1 VKVIKKSKRGLPPAL
16 MIVLSFV
23 VVIMAGTFILALPIS
38 SSTGRLTN
46 PMVTFFT
53 SVSATCVT
61 GLSLVDTGSH
71 FSLFGQVIILLMIQI
86 GGVGLVT
93 FASFLNFL
101 LHRKLELRTIKI
113 ATEQTGGSFSDIR
126 AVVKRIVQI
135 VIVTEFTGMVLL
147 SFYFVPKYGIIGLY
161 YSLFLA
167 VSSFCNAGFDI
178 TGMYD
183 PSGFSLSPYADNPYV
198 LAVISVMI
206 IIGGL
211 GYFVWNDLIEYRKKR
226 KLTFMSKIVISS
238 EIILLV
244 TGGIFYIFTEWNN
257 PSTLG
262 SEPPLE
268 KILDSFFLSTTMRTA
283 GFTLMPLSGLTNESK
298 MLSTLFMFI
307 GCASGSTGGG
317 IKTNTFAIII
327 MTVICVIQNK
337 PDTVMFGRRIEKE
350 SVYKAF
356 TIMLLSIIV
365 LAIAS
370 LILLN
375 TNDSLQFSALDCAF
389 EAASAFGTAGIP
401 TGITAQLSA
410 ASQITL
416 CVVMLIGRVGP
427 VTFAGSLAVRRLGGG
442 NEIYPEGK
450 LMVG

>member
-1 VKVIKKSKRGLPPAL
+1 MKLTKKNKRGLPPAL

-23 VVIMAGTFILALPIS
+23 VVIMAGTFILTLPIS
-38 SSTGRLTN
+38 SADGRLTH
-46 PMVTFFT
+46 PMITFFT

-61 GLSLVDTGSH
+61 GLTLVDTGSH

-93 FASFLNFL
+93 FASFLNFI

-113 ATEQTGGSFSDIR
+113 ATEQTGGSFSDIKSIVR
-126 AVVKRIVQI
+126 RIVSI
-135 VIVTEFTGMVLL
+135 VIITEFAGMVLL
-147 SFYFVPKYGIIGLY
+147 SFYFVPQYGIIGLY

-183 PSGFSLSPYADNPYV
+183 PAGLSLSTYADNPYV
-198 LAVISVMI
+198 LGVISVLI
-206 IIGGL
+206 IIGGF
-211 GYFVWNDLIEYRKKR
+211 GYFVWTDIIEYRKKR
-226 KLTFMSKIVISS
+226 KLTFMSKIVILS
-238 EIILLV
+238 EIILLI
-244 TGGIFYIFTEWNN
+244 GGGLFYIFTEWNN
-257 PSTLG
+257 PATLG
-262 SEPPLE
+262 AEPPHQ

-283 GFTLMPLSGLTNESK
+283 GFTIMPLSGLTNESK

-356 TIMLLSIIV
+356 TIMILSAAI

-401 TGITAQLSA
+401 TGITALLSP

-416 CVVMLIGRVGP
+416 CLVMLIGRVGP
-427 VTFAGSLAVRRLGGG
+427 VTFAGSLAVRRLGGA
-442 NEIYPEGK
+442 NEVYPEGK